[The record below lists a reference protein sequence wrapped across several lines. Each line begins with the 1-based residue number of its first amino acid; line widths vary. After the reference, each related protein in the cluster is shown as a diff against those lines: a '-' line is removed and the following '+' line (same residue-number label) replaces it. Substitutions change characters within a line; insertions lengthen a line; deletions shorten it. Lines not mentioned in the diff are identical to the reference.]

1 MKIVSRAIS
10 TIAVF
15 KYDDG
20 TPMPYKFKMQD
31 DGDEEIEVKVGTILQ
46 INKSKI
52 AGKDSLIYHCQSI
65 IGDIE
70 KRYELKYI
78 IPECRWLLYKI

>member
-10 TIAVF
+10 AIAVF
-15 KYDDG
+15 KYDYG

-31 DGDEEIEVKVGTILQ
+31 DSAEEIEVKIGSILQ
-46 INKSKI
+46 VSRSKI
-52 AGKDSLIYHCQSI
+52 AGKDSLIYQCQSI

>member
-10 TIAVF
+10 AIAVF

-20 TPMPYKFKMQD
+20 TPMPYKFKMV
-31 DGDEEIEVKVGTILQ
+31 DGSGEEITVKIGNILSHAR
-46 INKSKI
+46 SKI
-52 AGKDSLIYHCQSI
+52 AGIESIVYQCQSI

-78 IPECRWLLYKI
+78 ISECKWVLYKI